1 MLNASSKLAIQK
13 LTYQFEGS
21 ACESLEAIEYAKN
34 LDINNTE
41 PLDGEGTL
49 FTQEYCLGFSFISL
63 RVKRNVFV
71 NLIDE

>member
-49 FTQEYCLGFSFISL
+49 FTQENCLGFSFYIIKSETKCL
-63 RVKRNVFV
+63 CKPY
-71 NLIDE
+71 L